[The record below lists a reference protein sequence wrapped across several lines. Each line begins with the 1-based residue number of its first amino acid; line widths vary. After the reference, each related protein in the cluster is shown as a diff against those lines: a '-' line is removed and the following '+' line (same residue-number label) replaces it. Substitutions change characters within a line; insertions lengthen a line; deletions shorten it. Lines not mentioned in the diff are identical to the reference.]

1 MLHTKA
7 SCLLPQKINKTHVQL
22 ADMEW
27 DTLHHA
33 PDIELSSNCLT
44 STKTSSST
52 PSTLRGTML
61 YSGEAAFVLYAS

>member
-1 MLHTKA
+1 
-7 SCLLPQKINKTHVQL
+7 
-22 ADMEW
+22 MEW